1 MFGMFAFWC
10 IDAKQ
15 VGHFWL
21 DGIPFPLV
29 AALMEPLGVLKMSEG
44 AQNFY
49 KECIFFHANSGWWF
63 QWTLRGANC
72 RAPIGMPLLIFLR
85 KAAMALMICARY
97 QRFRWSKT
105 QSTPVDGLI
114 WVWEYAAYESMFSFK
129 VCTFSKVAFS
139 KYFSCRFGRDPSFR
153 LLERYL
159 EGKKYFLRQKHHK
172 SCILFLHMQYL
183 N

>member
-72 RAPIGMPLLIFLR
+72 RAPIGISWSLWVMMGHIAKLGPFF
-85 KAAMALMICARY
+85 ACEPD
-97 QRFRWSKT
+97 QVCRWS
-105 QSTPVDGLI
+105 VILH
-114 WVWEYAAYESMFSFK
+114 ALAYLPK
-129 VCTFSKVAFS
+129 KGGHRVA
-139 KYFSCRFGRDPSFR
+139 D
-153 LLERYL
+153 
-159 EGKKYFLRQKHHK
+159 LRQIPKGSVIQNTVNARRWIDLSLRIRSVWIHVQ
-172 SCILFLHMQYL
+172 F
-183 N
+183 